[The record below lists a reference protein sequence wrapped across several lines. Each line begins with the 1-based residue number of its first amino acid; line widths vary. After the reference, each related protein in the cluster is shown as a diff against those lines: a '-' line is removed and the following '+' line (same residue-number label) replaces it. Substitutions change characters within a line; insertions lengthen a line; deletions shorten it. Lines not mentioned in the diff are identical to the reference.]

1 MAVHLNP
8 IENLPLMPQPL
19 TFTVPPADDGI
30 RLDKFLAGA
39 LAATESGQSREHV
52 IGLIKSGAVAV
63 SQTPQAKVKPALR
76 LTANATVSLTR
87 SPTTETPTAL
97 TPNPA
102 IDFLLLYED
111 DQLAVIS
118 KPAGIATHPQRLDD
132 ESSLAS
138 GLLAR
143 FGPNLPLASGSPF
156 KPGIVHRL
164 DAETSGVM
172 VIAKTQAALDTLKLQ
187 FREHSVEKRYF
198 AIVHGV
204 PDWDTISCGQPISR
218 DPSRPQ
224 AVRIQSGGH
233 PARTDFEVAE
243 RFNGFARI
251 TARPHTGRTHQI
263 RIHLAHLGFPVI
275 CDRLYR
281 GKAGGMRPGK
291 HDGPRVGQHDG
302 PRPGRMEGQ
311 QLLLSDLMP
320 EGTRPH
326 RGDRVLLDRQGLHA
340 IRLGFSHPGTGE
352 RMVFEAP
359 LPDDLEGTLM
369 ALRIHRGRSAE

>member
-1 MAVHLNP
+1 MP
-8 IENLPLMPQPL
+8 EPLQ
-19 TFTVPPADDGI
+19 FTVPPADDGI
-30 RLDKFLAGA
+30 RLDKFLA
-39 LAATESGQSREHV
+39 AAMASGESGQSREQV
-52 IGLIKSGAVAV
+52 IALIKSGAVSV
-63 SQTPQAKVKPALR
+63 TGLSPSKIKPALR
-76 LTANATVSLTR
+76 LSGGSIVTLPQDHLRAA
-87 SPTTETPTAL
+87 PAGQI
-97 TPNPA
+97 PNPA
-102 IDFLLLYED
+102 IDFLLLHED

-132 ESSLAS
+132 DSSLAS

-143 FGPNLPLASGSPF
+143 FGPDLPLASGSPF

-164 DAETSGVM
+164 DADTSGAM
-172 VIAKTQAALDTLKLQ
+172 VIAKTQAALDALKLQ
-187 FREHSVEKRYF
+187 FREHTVEKRYF
-198 AIVHGV
+198 ALVHGV

-224 AVRIQSGGH
+224 AVRIQAGGH

-281 GKAGGMRPGK
+281 GKSGASR
-291 HDGPRVGQHDG
+291 
-302 PRPGRMEGQ
+302 
-311 QLLLSDLMP
+311 LLLSDLMP

-340 IRLGFSHPGTGE
+340 IRLGFSHPTTGE
-352 RMVFEAP
+352 RVVYEAP

-369 ALRIHRGRSAE
+369 ALRIHRGQATGGSIS